1 MTVVTGVVIPTD
13 WDDKG
18 NVVGIAISSH
28 DETEYFVDKKGKG
41 PDLLPLIRKE
51 VEVRGVVREEENRK
65 VITVRKFSM
74 ANRPATDGI
83 LPK

>member
-13 WDDKG
+13 WDDEG
-18 NVVGIAISSH
+18 NVIGIAISSH

-51 VEVRGVVREEENRK
+51 VEVSGVVREEENRK
-65 VITVRKFSM
+65 VIIVRKFSI
-74 ANRPATDGI
+74 AHRPATDGI
-83 LPK
+83 LPS